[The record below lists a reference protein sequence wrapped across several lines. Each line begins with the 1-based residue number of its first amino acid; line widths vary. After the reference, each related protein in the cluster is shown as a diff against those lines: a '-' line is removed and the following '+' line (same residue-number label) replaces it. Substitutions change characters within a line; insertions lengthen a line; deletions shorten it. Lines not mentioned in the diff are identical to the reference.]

1 MPAKTLTDV
10 YVDKLK
16 DLYSA
21 EQQILKA
28 LPKLVKAATHEDLQ
42 NAFETH
48 RRQTKIHVERLDQI
62 FEALGKAPRGKTC
75 QGMQGII
82 EEGAELI
89 KEKSEPVLLDA
100 GLIAGAQSVEHY
112 EMAGYG
118 SARTW
123 AQQLG
128 YDEHAALLQQTLDE
142 EKQTDEL
149 LTRLA
154 EQSVNPDA
162 EIPLYSDREVVDTP
176 RRRSTTKR
184 GAHRSHHRPASKSE

>member
-1 MPAKTLTDV
+1 MPAQTLTDL

-48 RRQTKIHVERLDQI
+48 RQQTETHVERLDQI
-62 FEALGKAPRGKTC
+62 LEALGKTPRGKMC
-75 QGMQGII
+75 HGMKGII

-89 KEKSEPVLLDA
+89 KEDPEPVVLDA

-112 EMAGYG
+112 EIAGYG

-123 AQQLG
+123 AEQLG
-128 YDEHAALLQQTLDE
+128 YDEHVPLLQATLDE
-142 EKQTDEL
+142 EKRTDEL

-162 EIPLYSDREVVDTP
+162 EIPLYSDGGVADAP

-184 GAHRSHHRPASKSE
+184 ATDRGRYPSASKRE